1 LSSAGESFKPVA
13 VRYSNNLL
21 SPLLTD
27 FSPSIQ
33 YSDRKML
40 ILIEAQRT
48 DSARKQTDL
57 YKMDFQKQR
66 VTYQE
71 ALKKASELCSRS
83 EKCSWDI
90 EQKCHEWQLSAEE
103 TTRVTNY
110 LIQEKFIDH
119 QRYASSFVT
128 DKFRFNQWGK
138 IKLAYAL
145 RMKHIEEQYVREA
158 LSGLPVE
165 NYHQVLLGLLTAK
178 ARTIREKDSYA
189 RRGKLL
195 SFAQS
200 RGFEN
205 DVALRIIEQLK

>member
-1 LSSAGESFKPVA
+1 
-13 VRYSNNLL
+13 
-21 SPLLTD
+21 
-27 FSPSIQ
+27 
-33 YSDRKML
+33 
-40 ILIEAQRT
+40 
-48 DSARKQTDL
+48 
-57 YKMDFQKQR
+57 MDFQKQK

-83 EKCSWDI
+83 EKCSYEI
-90 EQKCHEWQLSAEE
+90 EQKCHEWQLTAEE

-119 QRYASSFVT
+119 QRYASSYVN

-145 RMKHIEEQYVREA
+145 RMKHIEEKHISEA
-158 LSGLPVE
+158 LSGLSEE
-165 NYHQVLLGLLTAK
+165 NYHKVLLGLLTAK
-178 ARTIREKDSYA
+178 ARTIKDKDSYT

-195 SFAQS
+195 AFAQS

-205 DVALRIIEQLK
+205 DEAIRIIELLK